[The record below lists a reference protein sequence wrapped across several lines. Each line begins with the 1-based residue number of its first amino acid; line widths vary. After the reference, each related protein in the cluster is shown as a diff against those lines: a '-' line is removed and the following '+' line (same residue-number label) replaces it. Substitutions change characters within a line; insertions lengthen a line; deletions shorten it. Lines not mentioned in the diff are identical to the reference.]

1 MRPAVYTTGVW
12 TPRAGEEDAF
22 VEAWAEFA
30 SWASGM
36 PGAGTLRLARN
47 LGDPQRFLSV
57 VAWES
62 SDTVRTLKG
71 APEFR
76 ERMGRVQKH
85 VDTFA
90 SAELEVLTAF
100 NAGRQLRDA

>member
-1 MRPAVYTTGVW
+1 MWDAALPLRSQRPDPV
-12 TPRAGEEDAF
+12 PKRMEP
-22 VEAWAEFA
+22 
-30 SWASGM
+30 ASGM